1 MNLTVGAIGIVVL
14 AIIAGVW
21 ALVRR
26 IKKGARAEV
35 RAEVAENAVDN
46 LRKQADAAANAPTGK
61 PAIIE
66 RLRKGGG
73 L

>member
-1 MNLTVGAIGIVVL
+1 MTLYAVGAVIL

-21 ALVRR
+21 VLGRKLRR
-26 IKKGARAEV
+26 AGQDEV

-46 LRKQADAAANAPTGK
+46 LRRQADAAANAPTTK
-61 PAIIE
+61 PAIIA